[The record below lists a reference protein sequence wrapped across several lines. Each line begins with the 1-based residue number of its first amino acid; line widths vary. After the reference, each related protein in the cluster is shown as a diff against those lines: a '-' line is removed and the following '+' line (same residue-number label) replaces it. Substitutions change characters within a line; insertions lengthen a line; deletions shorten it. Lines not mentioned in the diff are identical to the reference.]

1 MWMVTKPHAEAPLSL
16 RARTVFED
24 LGYKVVSE
32 NGEIEARRGNKN
44 VEVVP
49 VSEPEEVE
57 DTSTAYD
64 KLCFVTPEDNLEE
77 VERTADSL
85 QDVDAAVIGL
95 DGNDYSVA
103 RSP

>member
-1 MWMVTKPHAEAPLSL
+1 MVTKPHAEAPLSL

-32 NGEIEARRGNKN
+32 NGEMEARRGNKN

-49 VSEPEEVE
+49 VSEPGDIPET
-57 DTSTAYD
+57 DSRHD
-64 KLCFVTPEDNLEE
+64 KLCFVAEDDALDE
-77 VERTADSL
+77 VEQT
-85 QDVDAAVIGL
+85 VDELEGLEAAVIGL
-95 DGNDYSVA
+95 DGGDYSVV